1 MDGDQAARALYLGI
15 LLVSVGGWL
24 LIEYR
29 SRLGTALRTLLAWA
43 LIFLGLA
50 AGYGLWADLRRDVIP
65 GQFTDNA
72 GAIEIPRAPDG
83 HYYLT
88 LEINGTK
95 VQFLADTGAS
105 NIVLS
110 PDDAARLGFD
120 PAALRFMGEATTAN
134 GVVKTAVV
142 TLDRVRLG
150 PVDDRNLTAFV
161 NQADMQGSLLGM
173 DYLGLFRIEISADR
187 MILRR

>member
-29 SRLGTALRTLLAWA
+29 SRLGTALRTLMAWA

>member
-29 SRLGTALRTLLAWA
+29 SRLGTALRTLMAWA

-110 PDDAARLGFD
+110 PDDATRLGFD

>member
-1 MDGDQAARALYLGI
+1 MDGDQAARVLYLGI

-29 SRLGTALRTLLAWA
+29 SRLGTALRTLMAWA

-50 AGYGLWADLRRDVIP
+50 AGYGLWTDLRRDVIP
-65 GQFTDNA
+65 DQFT
-72 GAIEIPRAPDG
+72 GSEGQIEIPRAFDG

-88 LEINGTK
+88 LMIDGTPLR
-95 VQFLADTGAS
+95 FLADTGAS

-110 PDDAARLGFD
+110 PADAARLGFD
-120 PAALRFMGEATTAN
+120 PGELRFLGEATTAN
-134 GVVKTAVV
+134 GVVRTAVV
-142 TLDRVRLG
+142 TLKDVRLG
-150 PVDDRNLTAFV
+150 PVADTNLTAYV
-161 NQADMQGSLLGM
+161 NQAPMQGSLLGM
-173 DYLGLFRIEISADR
+173 DYLGLFRIEIAGDR

>member
-1 MDGDQAARALYLGI
+1 MDGDQAARVLYLGI

-29 SRLGTALRTLLAWA
+29 SRLGTALRTLMAWA

-50 AGYGLWADLRRDVIP
+50 AGYGLWTDLRRDVIP
-65 GQFTDNA
+65 DQFT
-72 GAIEIPRAPDG
+72 GSEGQIEIPRAFDG

-88 LEINGTK
+88 LMIDGTPLR
-95 VQFLADTGAS
+95 FLADTGAS

-110 PDDAARLGFD
+110 PADAARLGFD
-120 PAALRFMGEATTAN
+120 PGDLRFLGEATTAN
-134 GVVKTAVV
+134 GVVRTAVV
-142 TLDRVRLG
+142 TLKDVRLG
-150 PVDDRNLTAFV
+150 PVADTNLTAYV
-161 NQADMQGSLLGM
+161 NQAPMQGSLLGM
-173 DYLGLFRIEISADR
+173 DYLGLFRIEIAGDR